1 MSSIKGSQGSF
12 PVCRTG
18 TRMRLDKF
26 LCEAGAGTRSEVKQL
41 LKKGVVTVN
50 GMVEKAADKK
60 VEETDRIALRGR
72 ELSYTK
78 FRYYLLHK
86 PSGVITATE
95 DKHTPTVMGLLQ
107 GIDTRGLF
115 PVGRLD
121 KDTEGL
127 LLLTNDGALAH
138 RLLSPRKHV
147 DKRYLVRT
155 RQPLSEEAIGR
166 LTKGDDI
173 GDEKET
179 MPAKVKRLAD
189 AEIELTIREGRFH
202 QVKRMLSAV
211 GNEVVYLKRLS
222 IGSLQLPEDL
232 EAGGFRELTKDE
244 LSRLQKCGRLNAR
257 EGKGTDDMQK
267 AENSLKAENPLKKRI
282 PAFEAIIFDLDGTL
296 VDSMWMWEKIDIEYL
311 ERFGIALP
319 CGLQN
324 AIEGMSFSETAAY
337 FKERFQLTDSLET
350 IKADWNEMAGDK
362 YRNEVPFKEKA
373 PEFLEYC
380 KELGIKLGIATSN
393 SKTLVESAAE
403 ALSLRR
409 YFSCVMTACEV
420 NKGKPA
426 PDIYLAVAKALGVN
440 PEKCLVFEDIL
451 PGIQA
456 GKNAGMQVCA
466 VEDVYS
472 ADIREEKRRLADF
485 FIESYEELL

>member
-1 MSSIKGSQGSF
+1 
-12 PVCRTG
+12 
-18 TRMRLDKF
+18 MRLDKF

-50 GMVEKAADKK
+50 GTVEKAADKK

-95 DKHTPTVMGLLQ
+95 DRHTPTVMGLLQ

-147 DKRYLVRT
+147 DKKYLVKT
-155 RQPLSEEAIGR
+155 KYPLSEEAVR
-166 LTKGDDI
+166 QLTEGVDI
-173 GDEKET
+173 GDEKAT
-179 MPAKVKRLAD
+179 MPARVKRLAD
-189 AEIELTIREGRFH
+189 TEIELTIREGRFH

-211 GNEVVYLKRLS
+211 GNELVYLKRLS
-222 IGSLQLPEDL
+222 IGSLLLPEDL
-232 EAGGFRELTKDE
+232 KAGGFRELTKDE
-244 LSRLQKCGRLNAR
+244 LSRLQECGQIHAQ

-267 AENSLKAENPLKKRI
+267 SENPLKKRI

-350 IKADWNEMAGDK
+350 IKADWNEMACDK

-380 KELGIKLGIATSN
+380 NKLGIKLGIATSN
-393 SKTLVESAAE
+393 SKTLVESADE
-403 ALSLRR
+403 ALFLRR

-426 PDIYLAVAKALGVN
+426 PDIYLAVAKALSVS

>member
-1 MSSIKGSQGSF
+1 MSSIKGSQDFF

-18 TRMRLDKF
+18 MRMRLDKF
-26 LCEAGAGTRSEVKQL
+26 LCEAGAGSRSEVKQL

-60 VEETDRIALRGR
+60 VEETDRISLRGR
-72 ELSYTK
+72 ELSYAK

-86 PSGVITATE
+86 PAGLITATE
-95 DKHTPTVMGLLQ
+95 DKYAPTVMGLLQ
-107 GIDTRGLF
+107 GMDTRGLF

-138 RLLSPRKHV
+138 RLLSPGKHV

-155 RQPLSEEAIGR
+155 RQPLSEEALRQLSEGV
-166 LTKGDDI
+166 DI
-173 GDEKET
+173 GDEKAT
-179 MPAKVKRLAD
+179 LPAKVKRLAD
-189 AEIELTIREGRFH
+189 TEIELTIREGRFH

-222 IGSLQLPEDL
+222 IGSLQLPKDL
-232 EAGGFRELTKDE
+232 APGCFRELTKEE
-244 LSRLQKCGRLNAR
+244 LSRLKECGQPKAQ
-257 EGKGTDDMQK
+257 EGTGTGNMQ
-267 AENSLKAENPLKKRI
+267 KAENPLKKRI
-282 PAFEAIIFDLDGTL
+282 SSFEAIIFDLDGTL
-296 VDSMWMWEKIDIEYL
+296 VDSMWMWEKIDVEYL

-337 FKERFQLTDSLET
+337 FKERFQLTDSLDT

-380 KELGIKLGIATSN
+380 KKLGIKLGIATSN

-403 ALSLRR
+403 ALSMRR

-426 PDIYLAVAKALGVN
+426 PDIYLAVAKELGVS

-466 VEDVYS
+466 VEDAYS
-472 ADIREEKRRLADF
+472 ADIREEKCRLADF